1 MATKTG
7 YRPNQTQ
14 SNNRGSSYPSDPV
27 VVDDDTDD
35 DSFFVIVIVIL
46 LAVILFF
53 MPVLMWMYM
62 DIRQTEIK
70 VQKLIKKLE
79 EK

>member
-7 YRPNQTQ
+7 YKQNPKQGG
-14 SNNRGSSYPSDPV
+14 NRGSGYPSDPV
-27 VVDDDTDD
+27 DMADDSSD
-35 DSFFVIVIVIL
+35 DSFYVVVIVVL
-46 LAVILFF
+46 LAVILLF

-62 DIRQTEIK
+62 DIRQSEIK
-70 VQKLIKKLE
+70 VNKLVKKLE

>member
-1 MATKTG
+1 MG
-7 YRPNQTQ
+7 
-14 SNNRGSSYPSDPV
+14 
-27 VVDDDTDD
+27 VDDDTDD

-70 VQKLIKKLE
+70 VQKLVKKLE
-79 EK
+79 NK

>member
-7 YRPNQTQ
+7 YKPNQTQ
-14 SNNRGSSYPSDPV
+14 GSNRGGNYPSDPV
-27 VVDDDTDD
+27 DVDDDSNDD
-35 DSFFVIVIVIL
+35 TFYVIVIVVL
-46 LAVILFF
+46 LCVVLFF

-70 VQKLIKKLE
+70 VQKLVKKLE
-79 EK
+79 NK

>member
-7 YRPNQTQ
+7 YRPNSTTNHGGNGNGNGD
-14 SNNRGSSYPSDPV
+14 SLG
-27 VVDDDTDD
+27 VDKHHSD
-35 DSFFVIVIVIL
+35 DSFFIIVIVIL

-53 MPVLMWMYM
+53 MPVLMWMYT

-70 VQKLIKKLE
+70 VQKLIKKLD

>member
-1 MATKTG
+1 VG
-7 YRPNQTQ
+7 
-14 SNNRGSSYPSDPV
+14 
-27 VVDDDTDD
+27 VDDDTDD

-70 VQKLIKKLE
+70 VQKLVKKLE
-79 EK
+79 NK

>member
-1 MATKTG
+1 MADD
-7 YRPNQTQ
+7 
-14 SNNRGSSYPSDPV
+14 SN
-27 VVDDDTDD
+27 D
-35 DSFFVIVIVIL
+35 DSFFIIVIIVL
-46 LAVILFF
+46 LALVMFM

>member
-7 YRPNQTQ
+7 FRQNPKQNA
-14 SNNRGSSYPSDPV
+14 SRGSSYPSDPV
-27 VVDDDTDD
+27 DVANDPDD
-35 DSFFVIVIVIL
+35 DSFYIIVIIVL
-46 LAVILFF
+46 LALVMFF

-70 VQKLIKKLE
+70 VQKLVKKLE

>member
-7 YRPNQTQ
+7 YKPPTKQGYG
-14 SNNRGSSYPSDPV
+14 GSSNQPSDL
-27 VVDDDTDD
+27 VDMANDSDD
-35 DSFFVIVIVIL
+35 DSFFVIVIIVL
-46 LAVILFF
+46 LALVMFM

-62 DIRQTEIK
+62 DIRQAEIK

>member
-7 YRPNQTQ
+7 YKQNPKQAN
-14 SNNRGSSYPSDPV
+14 SRGNSYPSDPV
-27 VVDDDTDD
+27 DVADDSND
-35 DSFFVIVIVIL
+35 DSFYIAVIVVL
-46 LAVILFF
+46 LTVILFF

-62 DIRQTEIK
+62 DIRQSEIK
-70 VQKLIKKLE
+70 VNKLVKKLE

>member
-1 MATKTG
+1 VDMA
-7 YRPNQTQ
+7 ND
-14 SNNRGSSYPSDPV
+14 SDN
-27 VVDDDTDD
+27 
-35 DSFFVIVIVIL
+35 DSFFIIVIIVL
-46 LAVILFF
+46 LALIMFF

-70 VQKLIKKLE
+70 VQKMIKKLE

>member
-1 MATKTG
+1 MG
-7 YRPNQTQ
+7 MDN
-14 SNNRGSSYPSDPV
+14 DPE
-27 VVDDDTDD
+27 D
-35 DSFFVIVIVIL
+35 DSFYVVVIVVL

-70 VQKLIKKLE
+70 VNKLVKKLE

>member
-1 MATKTG
+1 MA
-7 YRPNQTQ
+7 
-14 SNNRGSSYPSDPV
+14 
-27 VVDDDTDD
+27 DDTRD
-35 DSFFVIVIVIL
+35 DSLNVIVIVIL
-46 LAVILFF
+46 LAVIMFF

-70 VQKLIKKLE
+70 VQKLVKKLE

>member
-7 YRPNQTQ
+7 YKPPTKQNSGGYSNQ
-14 SNNRGSSYPSDPV
+14 PSDS
-27 VVDDDTDD
+27 VDMANDSDD
-35 DSFFVIVIVIL
+35 DSLYVIVIIVL
-46 LAVILFF
+46 LALIMFI

-62 DIRQTEIK
+62 DIRQSEIK
-70 VQKLIKKLE
+70 VERLIKKLE

>member
-7 YRPNQTQ
+7 YRQNSVQGHDRN
-14 SNNRGSSYPSDPV
+14 SNNNGDPV
-27 VVDDDTDD
+27 DVDDHSSDDT
-35 DSFFVIVIVIL
+35 FYVIVIVVL
-46 LAVILFF
+46 LAVVLFF

-70 VQKLIKKLE
+70 VQKLIKKLDA
-79 EK
+79 K

>member
-1 MATKTG
+1 M
-7 YRPNQTQ
+7 
-14 SNNRGSSYPSDPV
+14 
-27 VVDDDTDD
+27 
-35 DSFFVIVIVIL
+35 IVIVIL
-46 LAVILFF
+46 LALIMFI

>member
-7 YRPNQTQ
+7 YRPPTKQSVSR
-14 SNNRGSSYPSDPV
+14 SNNLPSDPV
-27 VVDDDTDD
+27 DMANDHND
-35 DSFFVIVIVIL
+35 DSFYIIVIIVL
-46 LAVILFF
+46 LAIILFF

-70 VQKLIKKLE
+70 VQKLVKKLE
-79 EK
+79 DK

>member
-7 YRPNQTQ
+7 YRPNQAQ
-14 SNNRGSSYPSDPV
+14 SNNRGGNYPSDPV
-27 VVDDDTDD
+27 GVDNDSDD
-35 DSFFVIVIVIL
+35 DSFYVIVIVVL
-46 LAVILFF
+46 LAIILFF

-62 DIRQTEIK
+62 DIRQSEIK
-70 VQKLIKKLE
+70 VNKLVKKLE

>member
-7 YRPNQTQ
+7 YRPNQVQ
-14 SNNRGSSYPSDPV
+14 GNGRGSNINGDPV
-27 VVDDDTDD
+27 GVDNDSDD
-35 DSFFVIVIVIL
+35 DSFYVVVIVVL
-46 LAVILFF
+46 LTIILFF

-70 VQKLIKKLE
+70 VNKLVKKLE

>member
-7 YRPNQTQ
+7 FKQNPKQ
-14 SNNRGSSYPSDPV
+14 SPSSYSNQPSDNLG
-27 VVDDDTDD
+27 VDDDSDD
-35 DSFFVIVIVIL
+35 DSFFVIVIVVL
-46 LAVILFF
+46 LALVLFF

-70 VQKLIKKLE
+70 VQKLVKKLE

>member
-7 YRPNQTQ
+7 YRPPTKQIPSGY
-14 SNNRGSSYPSDPV
+14 SNNSSDS
-27 VVDDDTDD
+27 VDMANDSDD
-35 DSFFVIVIVIL
+35 DSFYIIVIVIL
-46 LAVILFF
+46 LAVIMFF

-62 DIRQTEIK
+62 DIRQSEIK
-70 VQKLIKKLE
+70 VEKLIKKLE

>member
-1 MATKTG
+1 MG
-7 YRPNQTQ
+7 
-14 SNNRGSSYPSDPV
+14 
-27 VVDDDTDD
+27 VDDDSDD
-35 DSFFVIVIVIL
+35 DTFYVIVIVVL
-46 LAVILFF
+46 LAVVLFF

-70 VQKLIKKLE
+70 VQKLIKKLD

>member
-7 YRPNQTQ
+7 YKPPTKQGYG
-14 SNNRGSSYPSDPV
+14 GSSNQPGDPV
-27 VVDDDTDD
+27 DVANDSDN
-35 DSFFVIVIVIL
+35 DSFYIIVIIVL
-46 LAVILFF
+46 LALIMFF

-70 VQKLIKKLE
+70 VQKLVKKLE

>member
-7 YRPNQTQ
+7 FKPSPKQ
-14 SNNRGSSYPSDPV
+14 SYGSSSNGPSDPV
-27 VVDDDTDD
+27 DMADDSDN
-35 DSFFVIVIVIL
+35 DSFFIIVIIVL
-46 LAVILFF
+46 LALIMFF

-70 VQKLIKKLE
+70 VQKLIKKLD

>member
-1 MATKTG
+1 MG
-7 YRPNQTQ
+7 
-14 SNNRGSSYPSDPV
+14 
-27 VVDDDTDD
+27 VDDDTDD

-62 DIRQTEIK
+62 DVRQTEIK
-70 VQKLIKKLE
+70 VQKLVKKLE
-79 EK
+79 NK